1 MRNKK
6 GPRTVAAVQ
15 RAERIKTMKHYIT
28 VNRILT
34 VVAALI
40 ILGDIAMG
48 VLIWKREAEAR
59 REDWAHSIPMAN
71 QRIEWSGAGYDGIY
85 GRAD

>member
-1 MRNKK
+1 M
-6 GPRTVAAVQ
+6 AAVQ

-28 VNRILT
+28 VNRVLT
-34 VVAALI
+34 AVAALI
-40 ILGDIAMG
+40 ILGDIALG

-59 REDWAHSIPMAN
+59 REAWAHSIPMAN
-71 QRIEWSGAGYDGIY
+71 QRIVWEGAGYDGIY

>member
-1 MRNKK
+1 M
-6 GPRTVAAVQ
+6 AAVQ

-34 VVAALI
+34 AVAALI
-40 ILGDIAMG
+40 ILGDIALG

-59 REDWAHSIPMAN
+59 REAWSHSIPMAN
-71 QRIEWSGAGYDGIY
+71 QRIEWSGAGYQRIITPEE
-85 GRAD
+85 